1 MTQEPTASAEPGLG
15 LFQRLIGMIT
25 SPGAT
30 FPHVVRLP
38 KVAGAIAVLGLLQG
52 LALGLPQLTDRGKAA
67 ALEMNVQQVER
78 FTGNPV
84 SDEQY
89 EAMRNSS
96 QSNIGAY
103 TTIAFSSIGLAFGAL
118 VITTLLWAVF
128 NAIMGGTAT
137 FKQVMSVVVH
147 SQAVSTLSVLIAAP
161 IMYSR
166 GEMRMSGIANLAA
179 LMPMLDETSVLSR
192 FLGSIDLFMIWWI
205 VVLSIGL
212 GVLYKRSTNG
222 IATGLF
228 IFYGL
233 VALGL
238 AFFLAR

>member
-1 MTQEPTASAEPGLG
+1 ML
-15 LFQRLIGMIT
+15 T

-30 FPHVVRLP
+30 FPHIVRAP
-38 KVAGAIAVLGLLQG
+38 KVAGAIAVLGLIQG
-52 LALGLPQLTDRGKAA
+52 LALGLPQLTERGKAA

-78 FTGNPV
+78 FTGTPV

-89 EAMRNSS
+89 EAMRASS

-103 TTIAFSSIGLAFGAL
+103 TTITFSSIGLAFGAL
-118 VITTLLWAVF
+118 VMTVILWAVF

-147 SQAVSTLSVLIAAP
+147 SQTVSTVSVLIAAP

-166 GEMRMSGIANLAA
+166 GEMRMGGIANLGG
-179 LMPMLDETSVLSR
+179 LLPMLDETSVLAR

-205 VVLSIGL
+205 VVLAIGL
-212 GVLYKRSTNG
+212 GVLYKRSTTG

-228 IFYGL
+228 IFYGV

>member
-1 MTQEPTASAEPGLG
+1 M
-15 LFQRLIGMIT
+15 
-25 SPGAT
+25 
-30 FPHVVRLP
+30 
-38 KVAGAIAVLGLLQG
+38 VLGLLQG
-52 LALGLPQLTDRGKAA
+52 LALGVPQLTERGKAA
-67 ALEMNVQQVER
+67 ALEMQVQNVER
-78 FTGNPV
+78 FTGSPV

-89 EAMRNSS
+89 EAMRTASRG
-96 QSNIGAY
+96 NIGAY
-103 TTIAFSSIGLAFGAL
+103 STIVFTGIGLAFFSL
-118 VITTLLWAVF
+118 VITVVLWGVF

-137 FKQVMSVVVH
+137 FKQVMSIVVH

-166 GEMRMSGIANLAA
+166 GEMRTSGIANLAA
-179 LMPMLDETSVLSR
+179 LFPMLDETSVLSR

-205 VVLSIGL
+205 VVLAIGL

-233 VALGL
+233 MALGL